1 MLLQI
6 IITTIIW
13 LLLPFFSH
21 RFALLV
27 NSQQIDCDILNPRC
41 REHSR
46 QMIHGTTLKSKT
58 SRCLQKDIWLIP
70 GNADASCSRPG
81 AKKILEVDPRQ
92 VIIHPKVIKLPGCFN
107 IEIKNIRVLDNHG
120 AIGNSL
126 FAKIE
131 YQWWNVKDFADLKCQ
146 NASSNGCGGYGN
158 NCYYCN
164 ICESLHHLQEERG
177 KSALTDQ
184 LKGISCPKYPGFYT
198 FRKEFCFNDWTAFDS
213 NGDCQFDFFQG
224 DKFSDYRSAFSSLQQ
239 VGYGTVV
246 AKLRLAA
253 NATDEIDRRKRIK
266 ETLIEENIRKE
277 LEERG
282 KTWNIGNEQ
291 FEKFRLWYINY
302 RKDTWHRE
310 EYLPWLLYENE
321 ISCIRVTFDVCEQ
334 VPKRSPFTGQ
344 LTCF

>member
-1 MLLQI
+1 MQQLLKAKLLDVYKKIFGSFQAMLMQAVV
-6 IITTIIW
+6 T
-13 LLLPFFSH
+13 
-21 RFALLV
+21 
-27 NSQQIDCDILNPRC
+27 
-41 REHSR
+41 
-46 QMIHGTTLKSKT
+46 
-58 SRCLQKDIWLIP
+58 
-70 GNADASCSRPG
+70 RPG
-81 AKKILEVDPRQ
+81 GKKILEVDPRQ
-92 VIIHPKVIKLPGCFN
+92 VIIHPKVVKLPGCFN

-126 FAKIE
+126 FAKVE
-131 YQWWNVKDFADLKCQ
+131 YH
-146 NASSNGCGGYGN
+146 
-158 NCYYCN
+158 YYCD
-164 ICESLHHLQEERG
+164 ICESLHHLQEESG

-224 DKFSDYRSAFSSLQQ
+224 DKFSDYRSALSSLQQ

-253 NATDEIDRRKRIK
+253 NATDEIAGRKRIK

-321 ISCIRVTFDVCEQ
+321 ISCIRVTFDVCQ
-334 VPKRSPFTGQ
+334 RVPKRNPFTAQSLLQFIASSVHRKFFIYTGSSTNQ
-344 LTCF
+344 VSSSQKEKKNEKKVVPHRKFIWKSAICNETYMRITI